1 MKKLGRRRRSRRL
14 PLSIPVRVYGRTTK
28 NRPFRDVTETNAV
41 SVHGGLLALAAK
53 VKRGQTVLLV
63 NAITEEE
70 RECRVVY
77 VESRLWGKREIGVE
91 FTNHGGDFWHVY
103 PSLICPSSPGNK

>member
-1 MKKLGRRRRSRRL
+1 VQKLRRQRRSRRL
-14 PLSIPVRVYGRTTK
+14 PLSIPVRVYGRTTE
-28 NRPFRDVTETNAV
+28 NRPFRDVAETNTV

-53 VKRGQTVLLV
+53 VQRGQTVLLV

-77 VESRLWGKREIGVE
+77 VESKLWRKRKIGVE
-91 FTNHGGDFWHVY
+91 FTHNSGDFWHVY
-103 PSLICPSSPGNK
+103 PSLIHSK